1 MRGIALRWLTLTLAI
16 VLASYLFSGIQVS
29 SFWAAVGAAAML
41 GILNAFFRPIALI
54 LTLPINILTFGL
66 FTFIIN
72 AVMLKMVHGVISG
85 FQVEG
90 FWTAIFGAL
99 VISLV
104 SFALNSLISEKG
116 RVDVIDLKHRGGNHW
131 E

>member
-16 VLASYLFSGIQVS
+16 VLASYLLSGIQVS
-29 SFWAAVGAAAML
+29 GFWAAVGAAAML

-72 AVMLKMVHGVISG
+72 AVMLKMVSGVISG

-116 RVDVIDLKHRGGNHW
+116 RVDVIDLKHKGGNHW

>member
-16 VLASYLFSGIQVS
+16 LMASHLLSGIQIS
-29 SFWAAVGAAAML
+29 GFWAAVAAAAML

-66 FTFIIN
+66 FTFVIN
-72 AVMLKMVHGVISG
+72 AVLLKMVSGVISG

-99 VISLV
+99 LISLV
-104 SFALNSLISEKG
+104 SFALNSLISETG
-116 RVDVIDLKHRGGNHW
+116 QVDVIDLRHKGDNHW